1 MMTSRSRAG
10 ISKTRESC
18 VRILRAPYGTAT
30 MFFGWWKSRGNGAE
44 LKNGDWAEMPAGSPS
59 GVVSSI
65 RG

>member
-1 MMTSRSRAG
+1 
-10 ISKTRESC
+10 
-18 VRILRAPYGTAT
+18 